1 MNIQYLEFFY
11 HFARCR
17 GVRAVRKRVP
27 DFHFSLA
34 SGRIEKIEGHLR
46 SEKID
51 LGLLTSQ
58 GFHPCKIQAHEP
70 LRMPV
75 VLLVSENGGPLT
87 AAEILDLDR
96 IELPLVTQPRNECG
110 AGVI

>member
-1 MNIQYLEFFY
+1 MNIQYLEFLY
-11 HFARCR
+11 HDAWCR
-17 GVRAVRKRVP
+17 VVRAVRKRVP
-27 DFHFSLA
+27 DFHFSLE

-46 SEKID
+46 SGKIE
-51 LGLLTSQ
+51 LGLFTSR
-58 GFHPCKIQAHEP
+58 GSHPCKIQAHQP

-75 VLLVSENGGPLT
+75 VLLVSDNGGPLP